1 MPEVPTAGLLSVFSL
16 HEALSGAEVVC
27 LVVSSLARSS
37 CKEVVSSG
45 ALSFSEASCEVVAS
59 EAPQE
64 LKTTAAN
71 HTKVMKRIFLKHALR

>member
-1 MPEVPTAGLLSVFSL
+1 MAEVPTAGLLSVFSL
-16 HEALSGAEVVC
+16 HEAVSGAEVVC
-27 LVVSSLARSS
+27 LVVSPLARSS

-45 ALSFSEASCEVVAS
+45 ALSSSEAFCEVVAS

-64 LKTTAAN
+64 LKTTAAK